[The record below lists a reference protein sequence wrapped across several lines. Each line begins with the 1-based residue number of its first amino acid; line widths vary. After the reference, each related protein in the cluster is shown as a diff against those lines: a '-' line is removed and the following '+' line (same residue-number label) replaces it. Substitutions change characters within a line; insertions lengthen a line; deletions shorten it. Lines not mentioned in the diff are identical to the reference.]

1 MEENQIFFRCPN
13 GLFAAV
19 ISIAIALPSPIA
31 PATTYPLTLSDALG
45 GSVTL
50 TRRPTRIVS
59 LAPNVTEM
67 LFAIGAGDRVVGV
80 TRYCNF
86 PPKAARLPKV
96 GGYTDLSIEAVLA
109 LAPDLVVVSRGNPRP
124 ALAALS
130 HRGLTLLAAISDET
144 FDEVQHALRRIGRA
158 TDNEREAEAVC
169 RAMQETLAQVDRAV
183 GGIEPRRRVYF
194 GSLSAPF
201 FSAGPGS
208 FIGQCIARAGGDNV
222 AADLASPWPILS
234 LERIVAR
241 NPEVI
246 IVGMHGGG
254 GDAEQCL
261 QRLRASRVWSQ
272 LSAVRNGRVTV
283 MNDDKIYR
291 PGPRLADAVA
301 ELARVIYPERFPS
314 NGATAT
320 R

>member
-1 MEENQIFFRCPN
+1 MQKNGRFFRRPN
-13 GLFAAV
+13 TLANAA
-19 ISIAIALPSPIA
+19 ILIALVLPATVPQ
-31 PATTYPLTLSDALG
+31 ATTYPLTLPDALG
-45 GSVTL
+45 GPVTL
-50 TRRPTRIVS
+50 ARRPTRIVS

-80 TRYCNF
+80 TRYCNY
-86 PPKAARLPKV
+86 PPEAARLPKV

-124 ALAALS
+124 TLAALS
-130 HRGLTLLAAISDET
+130 HRGLTLLAAINDET
-144 FDEVQHALRRIGRA
+144 FDEVQQAIRRIGRA

-169 RAMQETLAQVDRAV
+169 RAMQQTLAEVDRAI
-183 GGIEPRRRVYF
+183 GGIEPKRRVYF
-194 GSLSAPF
+194 GSLSAPY

-208 FIGQCIARAGGDNV
+208 FIGQCIARAGGENV
-222 AADLASPWPILS
+222 AADLGSPWPILS

-241 NPEVI
+241 DPEVI
-246 IVGMHGGG
+246 LAGLHGGG
-254 GDAEQCL
+254 GDAAECL

-272 LSAVRNGRVTV
+272 LSAVRNGRVAV
-283 MNDDKIYR
+283 MDDDKIYR

-301 ELARVIYPERFPS
+301 ELARVIYPERFSGDGP
-314 NGATAT
+314 TTT